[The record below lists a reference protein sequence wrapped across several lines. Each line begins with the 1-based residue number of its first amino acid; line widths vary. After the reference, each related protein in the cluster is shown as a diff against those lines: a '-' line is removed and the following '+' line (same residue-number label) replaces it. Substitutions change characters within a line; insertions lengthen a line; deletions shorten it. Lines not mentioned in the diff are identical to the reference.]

1 MIHPW
6 THDCVQAS
14 PSTGPI
20 HVGKRLTPAP
30 QPHVHIHRR
39 RTFSESQ
46 GRSNPLLLGGGTG
59 GGVGE
64 SPVPSLGS
72 ATSAGDRSPSTQD
85 HRLGKRFVRSA
96 SMSSVGS
103 LMSWP
108 VKDSPSEPN
117 SQRPA
122 SAAAIQ
128 RRQNPHTPRDSGIF
142 LSFPKD
148 GGDASNSAAAG
159 EPTKHTGKRRA
170 QTPPDNARGRTYD
183 ISTDL
188 KSKKRITPPFAK
200 QPGAVPPS
208 PRPVFQRNEEPE
220 VVASLLAARPL
231 VKRTVKQ
238 SKPSSRD
245 DQPPRE
251 AGATSEKV
259 NAAPKDGLGVAWK
272 HRAPEKKMFPHPDNH
287 VIGGPEAC
295 TATPMIVEKEKH
307 RGVKHLEP
315 PQPIH
320 GDREYVP
327 PRGVKH
333 LAVPTREEK
342 KTGIKIRSAS
352 SRGSSLE
359 PAAAN

>member
-6 THDCVQAS
+6 THDCIQAS

-20 HVGKRLTPAP
+20 HVGKRQTPAP

-39 RTFSESQ
+39 RTFSES
-46 GRSNPLLLGGGTG
+46 GRSNPLIVGGPVVVGA
-59 GGVGE
+59 GE
-64 SPVPSLGS
+64 SPVPSQGCGS
-72 ATSAGDRSPSTQD
+72 AAGDRSPSIQD

-108 VKDSPSEPN
+108 VKDSVSEPN
-117 SQRPA
+117 ATQRPA
-122 SAAAIQ
+122 SASAAS
-128 RRQNPHTPRDSGIF
+128 RRNPHTPRDSGIF
-142 LSFPKD
+142 KVFPA
-148 GGDASNSAAAG
+148 GGETSTAAAAN
-159 EPTKHTGKRRA
+159 EPVKHTGKRRA

-188 KSKKRITPPFAK
+188 KSKKRITPPFAN
-200 QPGAVPPS
+200 QPGSVPPS

-231 VKRTVKQ
+231 LKRTTKTQ
-238 SKPSSRD
+238 NPPSRD
-245 DQPPRE
+245 AQSSKE
-251 AGATSEKV
+251 AAAVSEK
-259 NAAPKDGLGVAWK
+259 AATATTGVAWK

-295 TATPMIVEKEKH
+295 AATPMVVEKEKH

-315 PQPIH
+315 PQPIK
-320 GDREYVP
+320 GDPEYVA

-333 LAVPTREEK
+333 LSVPSREEK
-342 KTGIKIRSAS
+342 KTGIKIRPVP
-352 SRGSSLE
+352 SRGPSLE
-359 PAAAN
+359 PAANN